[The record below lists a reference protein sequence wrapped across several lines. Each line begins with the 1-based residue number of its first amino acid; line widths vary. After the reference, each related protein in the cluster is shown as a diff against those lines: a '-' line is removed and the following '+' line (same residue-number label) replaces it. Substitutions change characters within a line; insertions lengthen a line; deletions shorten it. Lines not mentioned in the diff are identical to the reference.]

1 MILITGGTGL
11 IGSHLLFEL
20 MKTESK
26 VRAIYRD
33 AKRIQRVKSL
43 FDYYSEGENHSFDK
57 IQWVKADV
65 LDIVSLEDAF
75 IGVTHVYHS
84 AAIVSFGKRDF
95 SKMMKINREGTNNML
110 NLSLANNIQKF
121 GHISSTAAIGGVEG
135 KITTEKTKWTQ
146 SPRISGYAVTKYS
159 SEKEVWRACEEGL
172 DVIIINPS
180 VIIGA
185 GNWNES
191 SMTIFKS
198 IEKGLKFHTPG
209 QNAFVDA
216 RDVASMLIQLIQSD
230 IKNERF
236 LCISENVPFKVLF
249 EKIAKQL
256 GIKGPTIATPPW
268 LIGFTWRMVGLFS
281 WLTRQEPTI
290 TRETAHSAF
299 STMEYSNEKI
309 KKKLNIEFISIDDA
323 IDNAVLFHRTDKKD

>member
-1 MILITGGTGL
+1 MILLTGGTGL
-11 IGSHLLFEL
+11 IGSHLLVEL
-20 MKTESK
+20 LKTESS

-33 AKRIQRVKSL
+33 PARIQNVKKL
-43 FDYYSEGENHSFDK
+43 FDYYSIDGNHNFDS
-57 IQWVKADV
+57 IEWVKADV
-65 LDIVSLEDAF
+65 LDLVSLEDAF
-75 IGVTHVYHS
+75 VGVTHVYHC

-110 NLSLANNIQKF
+110 NLSLANSIKKF
-121 GHISSTAAIGGVEG
+121 AHVSSTAAIGGIEG
-135 KITTEKTKWTQ
+135 KLTTEQTKWTQ

-159 SEKEVWRACEEGL
+159 SEKEVWRAHEEGL
-172 DVIIINPS
+172 DVVIINPS

-185 GNWNES
+185 GSWDES

-216 RDVASMLIQLIQSD
+216 RDVARMLIQLMNSD

-249 EKIAKQL
+249 QKIANQL
-256 GIKGPTIATPPW
+256 NIKGPTIATPKW
-268 LIGFTWRMVGLFS
+268 LIGFTWRLVGFYS
-281 WLTRQEPTI
+281 WLTRQQPTI
-290 TRETAHSAF
+290 TKETAHSAF

-309 KKKLNIEFISIDDA
+309 KQALNVEFISVDDA
-323 IDNAVLFHRTDKKD
+323 IENAVRFHRKD